1 MSSLEQII
9 LVMPY
14 IPIREYNIQL
24 SDYTLEDYKLEITTE
39 IKAFD
44 STFIVYPPYE
54 FEPTTG
60 ELSGQFQC
68 GTLRERGNYKNNE
81 VELIIQDDLVQ
92 GNYNF
97 EDQKLDSYVIITN
110 NEPEPVEEISLYNV
124 IDKTEGT
131 DSSMSNFIY
140 VDIMDKNSKAFESS
154 RQIENMHLPEILY
167 VDKDT

>member
-1 MSSLEQII
+1 MSNLEEII

-81 VELIIQDDLVQ
+81 VELIIHDDLVQ

-140 VDIMDKNSKAFESS
+140 VDIMDKK
-154 RQIENMHLPEILY
+154 
-167 VDKDT
+167 